1 MKEYKVF
8 VNDTLIAETGNNHP
22 LQIEGK
28 IEIKSAGGVLE
39 MELSIYNLSQKNRK
53 LASQNPVNTIT
64 LELNGTVV
72 FDGEIIN
79 NTTQNLNYTDIVTTY
94 YCKEYNGVRLDQ
106 TLSVSVRLSTLGG
119 ILSDLS
125 SAAGIPVVNRAT
137 NVGVLRF
144 TAVGSVKEILDQVKA
159 EYGINYSISNRQIRV
174 WDAGSSFALEPVLI
188 PPNEI
193 AINGLTLGL
202 GTGTGILFAQF
213 KLRPELQSGDK
224 IQINNTDYLK
234 LTGNVYTI
242 QPERDVITSEDG
254 TYTIDEM
261 AHTFNY
267 YSPQPFETTVRGLF

>member
-1 MKEYKVF
+1 LKEYKIF
-8 VNDTLIAETGNNHP
+8 VNNTLIAETGNNHP

-39 MELSIYNLSQKNRK
+39 MELSVYNLSQKNRK
-53 LASQNPVNTIT
+53 LASQNPVNTII

-94 YCKEYNGVRLDQ
+94 YCKEYNGARLNQ
-106 TLSVSVRLSTLGG
+106 VISVSVRISTLSG
-119 ILSDLS
+119 ILSELS
-125 SAAGIPVVNRAT
+125 RKAGIPVVNNASDQAA
-137 NVGVLRF
+137 LRF

-159 EYGINYSISNRQIRV
+159 EYGINYSISNRQIRI
-174 WDAGSSFALEPVLI
+174 WDAGGSFALEPVLI

-202 GTGTGILFAQF
+202 GTGTGVLFVQF

-234 LTGNVYTI
+234 LTGSVYTV
-242 QPERDVITSEDG
+242 QPERNVITSEDG

-261 AHTFNY
+261 VHTFNY
-267 YSPQPFETTVRGLF
+267 YSSQPFETTIRGLF